1 MTISIIRTLQNY
13 YTAPQQPQNHRS
25 PYCMLQWRRGQLLVK
40 STIQAKQLYL
50 PSIDNKQLLIECLK
64 HSPVTLVSIDP
75 KLGEAWLRF
84 WAEACE
90 QAHKPMFLRIPS
102 GKKLLKQGS
111 QSLRWLQRLIDLILA
126 FILLLLMSPV
136 ILGLMMLMQ
145 IKSPGSIFSREWHVG
160 ERGRLF
166 RAIKFDTTAK
176 HNITFLGRWMRK
188 YGLDNLPQLLN
199 VLRGEMSLVS
209 SCCWTLED
217 AIHLGSVGQR
227 QLNKLPVITNSWDVQ
242 TDASLLHLDSQTL

>member
-13 YTAPQQPQNHRS
+13 YTAPQKHQDHRS
-25 PYCMLQWRRGQLLVK
+25 PYCTLQWRRGQLLVK
-40 STIQAKQLYL
+40 STTQANQPYL
-50 PSIDNKQLLIECLK
+50 PSVDNEQLLIECLK

-90 QAHKPMFLRIPS
+90 QAHKPMFLRTSS
-102 GKKLLKQGS
+102 GKKLPKHS
-111 QSLRWLQRLIDLILA
+111 QSLRWLQRLIDWILA
-126 FILLLLMSPV
+126 LVLLLLMSPV

-145 IKSPGSIFSREWHVG
+145 IKSPGSIFSRQWHVG
-160 ERGRLF
+160 ERGRFF

-176 HNITFLGRWMRK
+176 PNITPLGRWMRK

-199 VLRGEMSLVS
+199 VLRGEMSLFS
-209 SCCWTLED
+209 SHYWTLED
-217 AIHLGSVGQR
+217 AIYLGLAGQR
-227 QLNKLPVITNSWDVQ
+227 KLNKLPVITSSWDVQ
-242 TDASLLHLDSQTL
+242 TDSNLLHLDSQTL